1 MIQVL
6 LVDDHQL
13 LREGT
18 CALLNN
24 ATNIDVVAETGTGAE
39 ALDLITQLEL
49 DVVMLDIRLQDM
61 SGIDVARILRQDFP
75 HIKILI
81 LSAYHY
87 EQYVRALFAVGVH
100 GYLLKSASAPELI
113 HAVEA
118 VYHGQTVL
126 SQEISN
132 QLAMRARNSGIAG
145 TNMLSDREQEVL
157 ELVSRGASN
166 KEIALQLGIAIRTVE
181 THVSN
186 AMAKLNAHSRT
197 EAVNIA
203 IQRDIIAPP

>member
-18 CALLNN
+18 GALLNN
-24 ATNIDVVAETGTGAE
+24 AANINVVAESGKGAD
-39 ALDLITQLEL
+39 ALDLTAQLDP
-49 DVVMLDIRLQDM
+49 DVVVLDIRLQDM
-61 SGIDVARILRQDFP
+61 SGIDVARTLRQDFP
-75 HIKILI
+75 HVKILI

-87 EQYVRALFAVGVH
+87 EQYVRALFAIGVH

-113 HAVEA
+113 DAVEA
-118 VYHGQTVL
+118 VYNGQTVL
-126 SQEISN
+126 GHEISN
-132 QLAMRARNSGIAG
+132 QLAMRARNTGIAA
-145 TNMLSDREQEVL
+145 TNVLSGREQEVL

-166 KEIALQLGIAIRTVE
+166 KEIALQLGIATRTVE